1 MHQPTCFD
9 FHQVRNESRGVTL
22 CAQYR
27 NSAISQILEGIP
39 HAHPKEGS
47 CYRAARR
54 FRRASGASVG
64 QSSTAD
70 CPGGGSCDDKDTAY
84 RVFGGY
90 KFHPN
95 IAVEGGY
102 APLGETS
109 SGAFKFESNAWDIV
123 GVGSW
128 PLGNNFSILGKLG
141 FYNAEVK
148 LSGPVSGKKTTTDL
162 TYGIGGQF
170 DFNRNL
176 GLRLEW
182 NRYSGVK
189 APDVAGRSS
198 SDTDIDVLSV
208 GALWRF

>member
-1 MHQPTCFD
+1 MLMQKKVLATALLAGFAALPT
-9 FHQVRNESRGVTL
+9 L
-22 CAQYR
+22 AMAQAKGG
-27 NSAISQILEGIP
+27 NSDLGFYA
-39 HAHPKEGS
+39 
-47 CYRAARR
+47 
-54 FRRASGASVG
+54 GASVG
-64 QSSTAD
+64 QSKSD
-70 CPGGGSCDDKDTAY
+70 CAGGTSCDDKDTAY

-109 SGAFKFESNAWDIV
+109 ASFPGGGKVTAEANAWDIV

-141 FYNAEVK
+141 FYNAEIK
-148 LSGPVSGKKTTTDL
+148 LGGLASGNKTTTDL
-162 TYGIGGQF
+162 TYGIGGQY

-176 GLRLEW
+176 GLRLEF
-182 NRYSGVK
+182 NRYSKVK
-189 APDVAGRSS
+189 APGGGDS
-198 SDTDIDVLSV
+198 DIDVMSL

>member
-1 MHQPTCFD
+1 MLMQKKVLAAAVVASLTALPTLALA
-9 FHQVRNESRGVTL
+9 QARGG
-22 CAQYR
+22 
-27 NSAISQILEGIP
+27 NSDLGFYA
-39 HAHPKEGS
+39 
-47 CYRAARR
+47 
-54 FRRASGASVG
+54 GASVG
-64 QSSTAD
+64 QSKSD
-70 CPGGGSCDDKDTAY
+70 CHGGGSCDDKDTAY
-84 RVFGGY
+84 RIFGGY

-109 SGAFKFESNAWDIV
+109 ASFPGGNVSAEANAWDLE

-128 PLGNNFSILGKLG
+128 GLGNNFSVFGKLG

-148 LSGPVSGKKTTTDL
+148 LGGLASGKKTTTDL
-162 TYGIGGQF
+162 LYGLGGQY

-182 NRYSGVK
+182 TRYSGVK
-189 APDVAGRSS
+189 SPDVLGVSGG
-198 SDTDIDVLSV
+198 DTDIDVVSL

>member
-1 MHQPTCFD
+1 MLMQKKILTTALLAGFAAVPT
-9 FHQVRNESRGVTL
+9 L
-22 CAQYR
+22 AMAQAKGGNADLGFY
-27 NSAISQILEGIP
+27 A
-39 HAHPKEGS
+39 
-47 CYRAARR
+47 
-54 FRRASGASVG
+54 GASVG
-64 QSSTAD
+64 QSKAD
-70 CPGGGSCDDKDTAY
+70 CGDTAGGSCDDKDTAY

-109 SGAFKFESNAWDIV
+109 ATFGSSKLTAEANAWDIV

-148 LSGPVSGKKTTTDL
+148 LGGVASGKKTTTDL
-162 TYGIGGQF
+162 TYGLGGQY

-182 NRYSGVK
+182 NRYSKVK
-189 APDVAGRSS
+189 APDVAGVSGG
-198 SDTDIDVLSV
+198 DTDVDVMSV

>member
-1 MHQPTCFD
+1 MLIQKK
-9 FHQVRNESRGVTL
+9 VLVTAL
-22 CAQYR
+22 LSGFAVLPSLAMAQAKGGNAELGFY
-27 NSAISQILEGIP
+27 A
-39 HAHPKEGS
+39 
-47 CYRAARR
+47 
-54 FRRASGASVG
+54 GASVG

-84 RVFGGY
+84 RIFGGY

-162 TYGIGGQF
+162 TYGIGGQY

-182 NRYSGVK
+182 NRYSKVK
-189 APDVAGRSS
+189 GPDASAPGIVVTGG
-198 SDTDIDVLSV
+198 DTDIDVLSL

>member
-1 MHQPTCFD
+1 MLMQKKVLVTALLAGFAAVPT
-9 FHQVRNESRGVTL
+9 L
-22 CAQYR
+22 AMAQAKGNADLGFY
-27 NSAISQILEGIP
+27 A
-39 HAHPKEGS
+39 
-47 CYRAARR
+47 
-54 FRRASGASVG
+54 GASIG
-64 QSSTAD
+64 QSKSD
-70 CPGGGSCDDKDTAY
+70 CGGGSSCDDKDTAY

-109 SGAFKFESNAWDIV
+109 ASVGGLGSVTAEANAWDIV

-148 LSGPVSGKKTTTDL
+148 LGGLVSGKKTTTDL
-162 TYGIGGQF
+162 TYGIGGQY

-182 NRYSGVK
+182 NRYSKVK
-189 APDVAGRSS
+189 APDATSGAVAVSGG
-198 SDTDIDVLSV
+198 DADIDVLSV

>member
-1 MHQPTCFD
+1 MLLQKKVLTTALVAGFTALPT
-9 FHQVRNESRGVTL
+9 L
-22 CAQYR
+22 AMAQMKGGNADLGFY
-27 NSAISQILEGIP
+27 A
-39 HAHPKEGS
+39 
-47 CYRAARR
+47 
-54 FRRASGASVG
+54 GASVG
-64 QSSTAD
+64 QSKAD
-70 CPGGGSCDDKDTAY
+70 CNASGGSCDDKDTAY

-102 APLGETS
+102 SPLGETS
-109 SGAFKFESNAWDIV
+109 ATIGSSKITAEANAWDIV

-128 PLGNNFSILGKLG
+128 PLGNNFSVLGKLG

-148 LSGPVSGKKTTTDL
+148 LGGPVSGKKTTTDL
-162 TYGIGGQF
+162 TYGLGGQY

-182 NRYSGVK
+182 NRYSKVK
-189 APDVAGRSS
+189 APDATGGGVTVSGDA
-198 SDTDIDVLSV
+198 DIDVLSV

>member
-1 MHQPTCFD
+1 MTGLLAGFAALPT
-9 FHQVRNESRGVTL
+9 L
-22 CAQYR
+22 AMAQAKGGNADLGFY
-27 NSAISQILEGIP
+27 A
-39 HAHPKEGS
+39 
-47 CYRAARR
+47 
-54 FRRASGASVG
+54 GASVG
-64 QSSTAD
+64 QSKSD
-70 CPGGGSCDDKDTAY
+70 CPTSGSCDDKDTAY
-84 RVFGGY
+84 RIFGGY

-102 APLGETS
+102 SPLGES
-109 SGAFKFESNAWDIV
+109 SASVPGGNITAEANAWDIV

-141 FYNAEVK
+141 FYNAELK
-148 LSGPVSGKKTTTDL
+148 LGGVASGKKTTTDL
-162 TYGIGGQF
+162 TYGIGGQY

-189 APDVAGRSS
+189 APDVGGASGG
-198 SDTDIDVLSV
+198 DTDIDVLSV

>member
-1 MHQPTCFD
+1 MLMQKKVLVTALLAGFAAVPTLAMA
-9 FHQVRNESRGVTL
+9 QARGG
-22 CAQYR
+22 
-27 NSAISQILEGIP
+27 SADLGFY
-39 HAHPKEGS
+39 A
-47 CYRAARR
+47 
-54 FRRASGASVG
+54 GASVG
-64 QSSTAD
+64 QSMSD
-70 CPGGGSCDDKDTAY
+70 CNASGGSCDDKDTAY
-84 RVFGGY
+84 RIFGGY

-102 APLGETS
+102 SPLGETS
-109 SGAFKFESNAWDIV
+109 ASFPGGSFTAEANAWDIV

-148 LSGPVSGKKTTTDL
+148 LGGVASGKKTTTDL
-162 TYGIGGQF
+162 TYGIGGQY

-182 NRYSGVK
+182 NRYAKVK
-189 APDVAGRSS
+189 APEGTAAIPGGTVSFSGES
-198 SDTDIDVLSV
+198 DIDVLSV

>member
-1 MHQPTCFD
+1 MLIQKKVLATALLAGFAALPT
-9 FHQVRNESRGVTL
+9 L
-22 CAQYR
+22 AMAQAKGGNADLGFY
-27 NSAISQILEGIP
+27 A
-39 HAHPKEGS
+39 
-47 CYRAARR
+47 
-54 FRRASGASVG
+54 GASVG
-64 QSSTAD
+64 QSKSD
-70 CPGGGSCDDKDTAY
+70 CNNSGGSCDDKDTAY
-84 RVFGGY
+84 RIFGGY

-109 SGAFKFESNAWDIV
+109 ASIGGLGNVTAEANAWDIV

-148 LSGPVSGKKTTTDL
+148 LGGLVSGKKTTTDL
-162 TYGIGGQF
+162 TYGIGGQY

-182 NRYSGVK
+182 NRYSKVK
-189 APDVAGRSS
+189 APDATGGGVAVTGG
-198 SDTDIDVLSV
+198 DTDIDVLSV

>member
-1 MHQPTCFD
+1 MLMQKKVLAATVVAAFAALPTLAMA
-9 FHQVRNESRGVTL
+9 QARGG
-22 CAQYR
+22 
-27 NSAISQILEGIP
+27 NSDLGFYA
-39 HAHPKEGS
+39 
-47 CYRAARR
+47 
-54 FRRASGASVG
+54 GASVG
-64 QSSTAD
+64 QSKSD
-70 CPGGGSCDDKDTAY
+70 CI
-84 RVFGGY
+84 GGY

-109 SGAFKFESNAWDIV
+109 ASVLGGNVTAEANAWDIE

-128 PLGNNFSILGKLG
+128 GLGNNFSVFGKLG

-148 LSGPVSGKKTTTDL
+148 LGGVASGKKTTTDL
-162 TYGIGGQF
+162 LYGLGGQY

-182 NRYSGVK
+182 TRYSGVK
-189 APDVAGRSS
+189 SPDVAGFSTG
-198 SDTDIDVLSV
+198 DNDIDVLSV

>member
-1 MHQPTCFD
+1 MHIQKKALATALLAGFAALPT
-9 FHQVRNESRGVTL
+9 L
-22 CAQYR
+22 AMAQAKGGNAELGFY
-27 NSAISQILEGIP
+27 A
-39 HAHPKEGS
+39 
-47 CYRAARR
+47 
-54 FRRASGASVG
+54 GASVG
-64 QSSTAD
+64 QSKAECGAAS
-70 CPGGGSCDDKDTAY
+70 GCDDKDTAY
-84 RVFGGY
+84 RIFGGY

-102 APLGETS
+102 APLGEV
-109 SGAFKFESNAWDIV
+109 SGGGFKLESNAWDIV

-148 LSGPVSGKKTTTDL
+148 LSGPASGKKTTTDL
-162 TYGIGGQF
+162 TYGIGGQY

-182 NRYSGVK
+182 NRYSKVK
-189 APDVAGRSS
+189 GPDASAPGIAVSGGDG
-198 SDTDIDVLSV
+198 DIDVLSV

>member
-1 MHQPTCFD
+1 MLIQKKVLATALLAGFAALPT
-9 FHQVRNESRGVTL
+9 L
-22 CAQYR
+22 AMAQ
-27 NSAISQILEGIP
+27 AKG
-39 HAHPKEGS
+39 
-47 CYRAARR
+47 
-54 FRRASGASVG
+54 GASDLGFYAGASIG
-64 QSSTAD
+64 QSKSD
-70 CPGGGSCDDKDTAY
+70 CNGGGSCDDKDTAY
-84 RVFGGY
+84 RIFGGY

-109 SGAFKFESNAWDIV
+109 ASFPGGNVTAEANAWDIV

-148 LSGPVSGKKTTTDL
+148 LGGLASGKKTTTDL
-162 TYGIGGQF
+162 LYGLGGQY

-182 NRYSGVK
+182 SRYSGVK
-189 APDVAGRSS
+189 SPDVAGISGGD
-198 SDTDIDVLSV
+198 SDVDVLSL